1 MHMFYS
7 FSFAN
12 IAAIIAASRDVA
24 PGRAVR
30 IL

>member
-1 MHMFYS
+1 MFYNS
-7 FSFAN
+7 SFAN
-12 IAAIIAASRDVA
+12 IAAIRAASRDVA